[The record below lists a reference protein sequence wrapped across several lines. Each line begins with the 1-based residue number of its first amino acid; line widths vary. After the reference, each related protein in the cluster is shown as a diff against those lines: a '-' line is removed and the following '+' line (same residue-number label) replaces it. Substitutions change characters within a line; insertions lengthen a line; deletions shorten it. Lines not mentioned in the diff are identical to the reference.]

1 MTRLLMCRPDHYGIY
16 YEINPWMDRGRQADR
31 GIALRQ
37 WEALYQLLTEKLQ
50 VQIELLPAVPGLPD
64 LCFTANAGLLVK
76 SLFVSSRF
84 RYREREAEGP
94 HVTQW
99 FLKRNYRVACLPEP
113 AFFEGEGDALFCGD
127 LLLAGYRFRSELQ
140 AHHLLEELVGLA
152 VHSLELADPWF
163 YHLDTCLCPLQPG
176 RAAYYPEAFSP
187 ASQRLLKE
195 MIPEL
200 FPVTEAEAKRFACN
214 AIVVG
219 KTVVMNADCPHLSR
233 ILTEAGYQVHE
244 VETTEFLKAGG
255 GPKCLALFLDR
266 DEAWQ
271 LQGR

>member
-16 YEINPWMDRGRQADR
+16 YEINPWMDRKRQADR
-31 GIALRQ
+31 AVAMKQ
-37 WEALYQLLTEKLQ
+37 WDGVYHLLTDTLGVE
-50 VQIELLPAVPGLPD
+50 VELVPPVPGLPD
-64 LCFTANAGLLVK
+64 LCFTANAGLLVN

-84 RYREREAEGP
+84 RYREREAEVP
-94 HVTQW
+94 HFTQW
-99 FLKRNYRVACLPEP
+99 FLERNYRVACLPEP
-113 AFFEGEGDALFCGD
+113 AFFEGEGDALFCGN
-127 LLLAGYRFRSELQ
+127 LLFAGCRFRSELH
-140 AHHLLEELVGLA
+140 AHHLLAKLIGLP
-152 VHSLELADPWF
+152 VHSLELTDPWF

-200 FPVTEAEAKRFACN
+200 IPVMEAEARCFACN

-219 KTVVMNADCPHLSR
+219 RAVVMSADCPNLSR
-233 ILTEAGYQVHE
+233 TLTDAGYQVHG

-266 DEAWQ
+266 DTP
-271 LQGR
+271 